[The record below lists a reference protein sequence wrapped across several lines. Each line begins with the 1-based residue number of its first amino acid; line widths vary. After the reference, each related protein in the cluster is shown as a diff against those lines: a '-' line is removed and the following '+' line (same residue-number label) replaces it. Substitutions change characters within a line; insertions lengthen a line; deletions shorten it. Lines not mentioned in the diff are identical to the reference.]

1 MPIDSRSRHWSRLRS
16 EAASLG
22 PLNRVVEEV
31 ARRHDLDELSDEALI
46 DQVREGADGYYRA
59 IWAILR
65 PEERLVV
72 AQLAAGAVVNPKSE
86 RAIRH
91 LLARRLL
98 VRDPEL
104 RLINES
110 FGRFVRET
118 APTQDIRAWEREGS
132 ASAWQQLRIP
142 IFLVL
147 GAVILFLL
155 TTQHE
160 LMTTATAFVST
171 FAAAAL
177 AVLKLLTMI
186 ERPATEGDK

>member
-1 MPIDSRSRHWSRLRS
+1 M
-16 EAASLG
+16 
-22 PLNRVVEEV
+22 V
-31 ARRHDLDELSDEALI
+31 RRHDLDDLSDDALI
-46 DQVREGADGYYRA
+46 DQVREAADGHYRA
-59 IWAILR
+59 IWTILR

-86 RAIRH
+86 RSIRH

-118 APTQDIRAWEREGS
+118 APALEIRAWERGGA

-147 GAVILFLL
+147 GAAILFLL
-155 TTQHE
+155 ATQQE
-160 LMTTATAFVST
+160 LVSTATAFIST
-171 FAAAAL
+171 LAL
-177 AVLKLLTMI
+177 AAGALLRLLTLLHRAPAGP
-186 ERPATEGDK
+186 ERSSEP